1 MTATF
6 SPATRASELSSNF
19 DVQRIREDF
28 PILRRT
34 VHGKPLVYLDNAN
47 TSQKP
52 RVVIDTIRRYY
63 EEYNANI
70 HRATHLLSE
79 EATQAYEGARAKIQ
93 QFINAPTPKEI
104 VYVRGTTE
112 GINLVANSWGR
123 RFLTEGDEIL
133 ISWMEHHSNI
143 VPWQIVCEA
152 TGAKLR
158 VIPMNDRGELIL
170 EEYERML
177 NPRTKLVSIIHV
189 SNSMG
194 TVNPVRQMV

>member
-1 MTATF
+1 MTTTILDSA
-6 SPATRASELSSNF
+6 PADAKSQTRF
-19 DVQRIREDF
+19 DVHHVRKDF
-28 PILRRT
+28 PILRRM

-52 RVVIDTIRRYY
+52 RAVIDAVRRYY

-79 EATQAYEGARAKIQ
+79 EATQAYEGARAKIHT
-93 QFINAPTPKEI
+93 FINAASPKEI

-133 ISWMEHHSNI
+133 ISW
-143 VPWQIVCEA
+143 
-152 TGAKLR
+152 
-158 VIPMNDRGELIL
+158 
-170 EEYERML
+170 
-177 NPRTKLVSIIHV
+177 
-189 SNSMG
+189 
-194 TVNPVRQMV
+194 